1 MGRGLDKKVNLNTRL
16 TLEDEK
22 YIINIANENEIS
34 KSELVRNIIIEFIKN
49 HKQEVKNEK
58 KR

>member
-1 MGRGLDKKVNLNTRL
+1 MGRGLDKKVNVATRL

-22 YIINIANENEIS
+22 YIIDIGYENRIS
-34 KSELVRNIIIEFIKN
+34 KSEVIRNIVVEFIKN

-58 KR
+58 KK

>member
-58 KR
+58 KK

>member
-22 YIINIANENEIS
+22 YIINIANDNEIS
-34 KSELVRNIIIEFIKN
+34 KSELVRNIIIEYIKN